1 MSSIEKKVID
11 NKDIKKIEL
20 TYETHCCIDLDYL
33 FNPED
38 GETNPFAEG
47 RVKRWWIKHATLYME
62 LDDDTTIERDV
73 SWWVGDAYENVD
85 TKWPTVIMVED
96 EEGSWHKSKFPKSKV
111 RWFNE

>member
-1 MSSIEKKVID
+1 MSSIEKKAID

>member
-96 EEGSWHKSKFPKSKV
+96 EEGSWHRREVLF
-111 RWFNE
+111 E

>member
-1 MSSIEKKVID
+1 MKVWKKWRGD

-20 TYETHCCIDLDYL
+20 TFEGHCEIDLDDL

-47 RVKRWWIKHATLYME
+47 RVERWWVKWGTMYMV

-73 SWWVGDAYENVD
+73 SCWVGDAYENVD
-85 TKWPTVIMVED
+85 TKWPTTIHVED
-96 EEGSWHKSKFPKSKV
+96 EEGNWHEREVF
-111 RWFNE
+111 E